1 MANTNAHTHRQPSDS
16 LINHPKLPEGKA
28 DANGCGKITPVA
40 HQLPAT
46 SSWFPFGRRT
56 DACAAR
62 TGLFSGRT
70 RTAPTA
76 RTGDYRIRHE
86 VPGSPAFGTR
96 YLKEVSMPAKMS
108 IRFRS
113 LTAGA
118 ARRTGNVLYEP
129 STTGHDPFGIP
140 GEYARVFYPVMYL
153 LWVLAL
159 ASQIVELYWLPER
172 RPAPSGYWPAHIAAY
187 ADFVIRF
194 GGLAFGLTILL
205 IPTTIMLVKLGR
217 RLMTLATR
225 IEDWLIPP
233 KIREEIET
241 GIAAGI
247 SEAVTKATEETRIAT
262 RIEACNEVIRELKT
276 KTPAEVLAWLETAE
290 DRNPET

>member
-1 MANTNAHTHRQPSDS
+1 
-16 LINHPKLPEGKA
+16 
-28 DANGCGKITPVA
+28 
-40 HQLPAT
+40 
-46 SSWFPFGRRT
+46 
-56 DACAAR
+56 
-62 TGLFSGRT
+62 
-70 RTAPTA
+70 
-76 RTGDYRIRHE
+76 
-86 VPGSPAFGTR
+86 
-96 YLKEVSMPAKMS
+96 MS

-172 RPAPSGYWPAHIAAY
+172 RPEAPGYWPAHIAAY

-205 IPTTIMLVKLGR
+205 IPTTIILVKPGR
-217 RLMTLATR
+217 HLMTLARR
-225 IEDWLIPP
+225 IDNRLLPP
-233 KIREEIET
+233 KTRAEIET
-241 GIAAGI
+241 GFAAGI

-262 RIEACNEVIRELKT
+262 RNEVFRELMDKA
-276 KTPAEVLAWLETAE
+276 PPEVLAWLETAD